1 MFSLVP
7 GSNVA
12 LIVEGLCKTYGKAI
26 AVGPLSFSLTVG
38 STTGLLGGNGAGK
51 TTTIGMIMG
60 LIEPTSGSIRV
71 FGHDMAHERRHV
83 LGRMRFGL
91 ELTPNSA
98 DGVAFCDIELDA
110 ECAGEGCPEISGGQL
125 HFEGAAMGAP
135 VLEVSDQPQRK
146 RLGID
151 AVLKLGAFKL
161 PACHAIA
168 LVGIPAGRICADR
181 EACGS
186 AEGRSPGMA
195 R

>member
-1 MFSLVP
+1 MV
-7 GSNVA
+7 
-12 LIVEGLCKTYGKAI
+12 AI
-26 AVGPLSFSLTVG
+26 AERCQNLIKFQPLVLFSLTPR
-38 STTGLLGGNGAGK
+38 AQQ
-51 TTTIGMIMG
+51 
-60 LIEPTSGSIRV
+60 
-71 FGHDMAHERRHV
+71 
-83 LGRMRFGL
+83 

-195 R
+195 